1 MSCFEFLYHCYR
13 SRCKLHFITWL
24 QNQLPLSKVI
34 TTNNKDSLKSSN
46 VSSIPAAALYTSFLS
61 QIPSTTSNSHHPYL
75 LPLDIPVPGYIYY
88 IPQNYLLPYL
98 LHNHPMDIDFLKV
111 HFLAARFE
119 RPEAFSQS
127 ELTDIA
133 SKALHIM
140 DIYQSLH
147 PAYPL
152 LQAQLKAACH
162 PDAERFL
169 SEWVRKVELNAP
181 KTSYLVEMD
190 DGLNSDKHKIVDE
203 FKQVFAVLLIQ
214 CDFRMIQFY
223 LAKLENIASFPLL
236 VTNHEAFAE
245 NRYFEYLFYQLLAMI
260 FGTRWF
266 VESKSPRKET
276 EESLDGPAEPRT
288 IQSIDKKNGN
298 YYTRH
303 AFLFKSLD
311 EKPEAVVKSLQ
322 PELDYYK
329 LNKWLITL
337 IKFTQGSFGAFVEEF
352 ERLQEHIQV
361 LDSLG
366 LVSEALCMYALASI
380 ATKPFNQLNMNL
392 NEALVDAFTSDNG
405 GLENEV
411 YEVLRILASGE
422 FHAAKQAILD
432 PSLLDKLYAHIG
444 FALPEDKDTFFERL
458 CRLIDQK
465 AFLLILSITK
475 RILRQKIL
483 TMLGYSSE
491 NIAIYNDVSNKLLL
505 LISALNLGESKIV
518 YEDATDLFLH
528 KPLSDAERQDML
540 QNGVSQLV
548 GDVRAEASATMLK
561 SVLIRKHYD

>member
-1 MSCFEFLYHCYR
+1 
-13 SRCKLHFITWL
+13 
-24 QNQLPLSKVI
+24 
-34 TTNNKDSLKSSN
+34 
-46 VSSIPAAALYTSFLS
+46 
-61 QIPSTTSNSHHPYL
+61 
-75 LPLDIPVPGYIYY
+75 
-88 IPQNYLLPYL
+88 
-98 LHNHPMDIDFLKV
+98 MDIDFLKV

-140 DIYQSLH
+140 DTYQALH

-203 FKQVFAVLLIQ
+203 LKQVFAVLLIQ

-361 LDSLG
+361 LDRLG

-411 YEVLRILASGE
+411 YEVLRILTSGE

-432 PSLLDKLYAHIG
+432 SSLLDKLHAHIG
-444 FALPEDKDTFFERL
+444 FALPEDKDTFF
-458 CRLIDQK
+458 
-465 AFLLILSITK
+465 
-475 RILRQKIL
+475 
-483 TMLGYSSE
+483 
-491 NIAIYNDVSNKLLL
+491 
-505 LISALNLGESKIV
+505 
-518 YEDATDLFLH
+518 
-528 KPLSDAERQDML
+528 
-540 QNGVSQLV
+540 
-548 GDVRAEASATMLK
+548 
-561 SVLIRKHYD
+561 